1 MGIFNYIDTFF
12 FISLGITFV
21 LILLLVFHFKQR
33 MSVLEEKTDTMFEI
47 INNIVKEVVSIKN
60 ILYHSVQPI
69 NNAAY
74 LDPSTRTIP
83 LINETMRFDD
93 DNNKIDDE
101 EEENSESDESES
113 DESED
118 DESESDEE
126 EDDESEEEEDS
137 ESDDE
142 EKTVENIVLEETEVL
157 ANESSEQI
165 KVVNVDL
172 NEVEVTHVSEPVEEL
187 LVEKVEVPTV
197 INDAETAEEKRE
209 NALEVYRKMS
219 LPALKTLLITKG
231 LSSDPSKMKK
241 YDILNLLEKN
251 LDQ

>member
-1 MGIFNYIDTFF
+1 
-12 FISLGITFV
+12 
-21 LILLLVFHFKQR
+21 
-33 MSVLEEKTDTMFEI
+33 
-47 INNIVKEVVSIKN
+47 
-60 ILYHSVQPI
+60 
-69 NNAAY
+69 
-74 LDPSTRTIP
+74 
-83 LINETMRFDD
+83 MRFDD
-93 DNNKIDDE
+93 NNNKIDE
-101 EEENSESDESES
+101 EEEEDSES

-118 DESESDEE
+118 DESESDESDE
-126 EDDESEEEEDS
+126 EDESEEEDS

-172 NEVEVTHVSEPVEEL
+172 NEVEVTPVSEPVEEL

-241 YDILNLLEKN
+241 YDILYLLEKN

>member
-69 NNAAY
+69 NNATY

-93 DNNKIDDE
+93 NNNKIDE
-101 EEENSESDESES
+101 EEEEDSES

-118 DESESDEE
+118 DESESDESDE
-126 EDDESEEEEDS
+126 EDESEEEDS

-172 NEVEVTHVSEPVEEL
+172 NEVEVTPVSEPVEEL

-241 YDILNLLEKN
+241 YDILYLLEKN

>member
-126 EDDESEEEEDS
+126 EDDESED
-137 ESDDE
+137 DDE
-142 EKTVENIVLEETEVL
+142 EDENIVLEETEVV

-165 KVVNVDL
+165 KVVNIDL
-172 NEVEVTHVSEPVEEL
+172 NEVEVTPVSEPVEEL
-187 LVEKVEVPTV
+187 LVEKIEVPTV
-197 INDAETAEEKRE
+197 INDTETAEEKRE